1 MKKTKIPNWTRLAT
15 GVAVAALIFAVPAL
29 ADYRLEK
36 TMELAPGGVFDL
48 SAHTGRISVR
58 GTDRSNVRIVVTADR
73 DDIEDRFDLTF
84 EELSD
89 RVEVRLR
96 KRGHW
101 SRSWWTRTRDNL
113 HFDVEVPRRTSL
125 ELDTSGGPIS
135 ARDIEGTADV
145 DTSGGRIE
153 LDNIGGR
160 VRADTSGGSISAN
173 NLGSDAVLDTSGGSI
188 SVESVAGDV
197 SADTSG
203 GSIQIRGAAGRIEAD
218 TSGGSVTAYFEA
230 GNGAGGSLSS
240 SGGRVTAYVDPAVAL
255 DIEASSSGGG
265 VRVDLPITV
274 RGKISRNSIRGT
286 LNGGGPL
293 LSLHTSGGGA
303 SLKEL

>member
-1 MKKTKIPNWTRLAT
+1 MKKTEIPSWTRLAA
-15 GVAVAALIFAVPAL
+15 VMAVAALILAVPAL

-36 TMELAPGGVFDL
+36 TLELAPGGVFELD
-48 SAHTGRISVR
+48 AHTGRITVR
-58 GTDRSNVRIVVTADR
+58 GTERADVRVVITADR

-84 EELSD
+84 EELSG

-96 KRGHW
+96 KRGTW
-101 SRSWWTRTRDNL
+101 SRNWWGRTGDL
-113 HFDVEVPRRTSL
+113 HFDVEVPRQTNL
-125 ELDTSGGPIS
+125 ELDTSGGSIS
-135 ARDIEGTADV
+135 ARNIDGTADV
-145 DTSGGRIE
+145 DTSGGKIE
-153 LDNIGGR
+153 LDRIAGDVN
-160 VRADTSGGSISAN
+160 ADTSGGSISAN

-188 SVESVAGDV
+188 SVEGVAGNL

-203 GSIQIRGAAGRIEAD
+203 GSIQIRGAAGRVEAD
-218 TSGGSVTAYFEA
+218 TSGGSVTAYFDA

-265 VRVDLPITV
+265 VTVDLPITV
-274 RGKISRNSIRGT
+274 RGKISRSSISGT

-293 LSLHTSGGGA
+293 LSLHTSGGGVR
-303 SLKEL
+303 LKEL